1 MFKISDRVKETT
13 STAGTGSITLSG
25 SVGAFQTFLQGV
37 GDGNTTYYTIEN
49 GANFEIGQGTLSSNV
64 LSRAFVEHPNSG
76 IKVDGS
82 SSFLDSVNIKS
93 LSVSGIV
100 NSGQSISMLDSVVLG
115 NTNSNSITTNSILT
129 SGANTILGGSN
140 IVGSL
145 NVGGNALVSGSLSS
159 AGGGD
164 LIVDSVQVSD
174 AVLSSGLLTLK
185 RSGAGNFFHAY

>member
-13 STAGTGSITLSG
+13 STTGTGSITLGG
-25 SVGAFQTFLQGV
+25 SVGAFQTFLQGI

-64 LSRAFVEHPNSG
+64 LSRDIVFTSTNSNDKISLLGTSTVFCTLPASQAFVEHPSSG

-129 SGANTILGGSN
+129 SGANTTLGGSN
-140 IVGSL
+140 IVG
-145 NVGGNALVSGSLSS
+145 
-159 AGGGD
+159 
-164 LIVDSVQVSD
+164 
-174 AVLSSGLLTLK
+174 K
-185 RSGAGNFFHAY
+185 RSC